1 MQGSADSAAWIS
13 NHEAALWL
21 LHNDHA
27 LPEDLAALETEIT
40 E

>member
-1 MQGSADSAAWIS
+1 MQGSVDSASWVT
-13 NHEAALWL
+13 NHAAALWL

-27 LPEDLAALETEIT
+27 LPEDLAALESEVS